1 MSKRPPPSAERP
13 GGGHPALERAVLAL
27 QMQRPVEAE
36 HLASQV
42 LKANRTNV
50 AAAQIL
56 GRALLMQNRVTEAI
70 VPLEKAARR
79 TEDPVIETLLGS
91 ALASTGRSGEAIEQ
105 LRLAITRRP
114 PYPLAFAELGGQL
127 SKLGRIEEGL
137 TTFDRGLA
145 LAPNDSDL
153 LMGLG
158 YLQLKINGRAKA
170 RALFLQVQ
178 AADPRRFDVHSALG
192 NVMALDGEYAAA
204 AEHFQRVLAL
214 RPNDAMMQYNLGKC
228 LLELGQRDAGEAAL
242 RAAASAGLEM
252 AAGAI
257 NALSAASHGRFFL
270 RPSVVTKFLR
280 AKP

>member
-1 MSKRPPPSAERP
+1 
-13 GGGHPALERAVLAL
+13 
-27 QMQRPVEAE
+27 
-36 HLASQV
+36 
-42 LKANRTNV
+42 
-50 AAAQIL
+50 
-56 GRALLMQNRVTEAI
+56 MQNRVAEAI

-79 TEDPVIETLLGS
+79 TEDPVIETLLGN

-114 PYPLAFAELGGQL
+114 PYPPGFAELGGQL
-127 SKLGRIEEGL
+127 SRLGRIEESIA
-137 TTFDRGLA
+137 TFERGLA
-145 LAPNDSDL
+145 LTPGDSEL

-178 AADPRRFDVHSALG
+178 AANPGQIDVLSALG

-204 AEHFQRVLAL
+204 AEHYRRVLAL
-214 RPNDAMMQYNLGKC
+214 RPHDAMMQYNLGKC

-252 AAGAI
+252 AAGAVS
-257 NALSAASHGRFFL
+257 ALSAASHGRFFL
-270 RPSVVTKFLR
+270 RPSAFAKFLR
-280 AKP
+280 AKPG